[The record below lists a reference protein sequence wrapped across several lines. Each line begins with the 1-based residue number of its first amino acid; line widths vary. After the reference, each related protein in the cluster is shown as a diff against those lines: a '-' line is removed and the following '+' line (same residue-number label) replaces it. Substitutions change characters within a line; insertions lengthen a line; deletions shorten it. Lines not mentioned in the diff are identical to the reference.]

1 MRWSEGCWV
10 EVRERVDGRGIRGWE
25 VHLVDSMDA
34 GRFEKNALVLCRCS
48 DGFVG
53 SFSLA
58 ATASASAICN
68 RGFAGLALLHC
79 AWWGSQETLVS
90 EPLQLPPSPPLPRH
104 LRNGLTAVSKAG
116 GSQIR
121 TRSVEVESDL
131 PPPGEWKICG
141 VAVLTKASL
150 SAHPATPMLLQCFGQ
165 GHCLGILRP
174 WWPN

>member
-68 RGFAGLALLHC
+68 KGFAGLALLHC

-90 EPLQLPPSPPLPRH
+90 EPLQLPPTPTLPRH
-104 LRNGLTAVSKAG
+104 WRTRALAVSKLG
-116 GSQIR
+116 DSR
-121 TRSVEVESDL
+121 FVTRN
-131 PPPGEWKICG
+131 
-141 VAVLTKASL
+141 AVV
-150 SAHPATPMLLQCFGQ
+150 
-165 GHCLGILRP
+165 
-174 WWPN
+174 